1 MAVGAHD
8 ASVSHLAVK
17 PIETI
22 SVPERRLFILCCPI
36 GVPQLHSVG
45 FVELAVVLLVIEGVF
60 DSLVQAAADPS
71 APTAALTNY
80 VEDEAESEE
89 EVEAYSRICGVPLP
103 VRQFKLF
110 RLNYDTPFVGTEVI
124 TCR

>member
-8 ASVSHLAVK
+8 ASVRHLAVK
-17 PIETI
+17 PVVAF
-22 SVPERRLFILCCPI
+22 SVPERRLFILFRSI
-36 GVPQLHSVG
+36 GVPQFHSVR
-45 FVELAVVLLVIEGVF
+45 FVELLTVLLVFERVF
-60 DSLVQAAADPS
+60 DSLIQAAADPS
-71 APTAALTNY
+71 APTAALINY
-80 VEDEAESEE
+80 VEDEADGEE
-89 EVEAYSRICGVPLP
+89 DVEACRRIRGVPLP